1 MKRNFF
7 KKLAF
12 GLALVMT
19 VSTNNVPASAAEIIS
34 IIKPEETVVMVH
46 NYAGLKEALAGKAQ
60 KIKLAKDFT
69 TEGEEV
75 TWVVVERPVT
85 LDGNNVAIDFGF
97 ELLAG
102 GIVFENFNIST
113 TEWGKGVSEGGK
125 PDANG
130 VMAGGDC
137 LGVKVHNTSDT
148 PVIVKNN
155 KIYHDVYNHQNA
167 ALYLADGTYV
177 HVMNNTIKIEDKA
190 NTARTR
196 NGIFIG
202 ANVSG
207 KIVGN
212 TIDSQKA
219 GMPMLPVGMTTHFDY
234 MKEAFPLPTVE
245 IKDNVCESLY
255 ISSMYIN
262 GELFDENGLVKVAD
276 NDFGIRKDLEAF
288 LVALVENNT
297 FITKSGLPADEN
309 VFVATRLD
317 KLAEVNYVV
326 KDASVYFGV
335 VDGKLVAG
343 PKTTVEIEEEVKEE
357 VKEEAKEEAEE
368 EVVTHIVKVGDTLW
382 SISENYYGT
391 GKKWSIIYDA
401 NKNEISNPSLIKINQ
416 KLIIPTVK

>member
-1 MKRNFF
+1 MKKNFF
-7 KKLAF
+7 KKLALS
-12 GLALVMT
+12 LAIVMAA
-19 VSTNNVPASAAEIIS
+19 STSSVPAFA
-34 IIKPEETVVMVH
+34 EETAATTEVNEAVVMVH
-46 NYAGLKEALAGKAQ
+46 NYAGLKEALAGDAE
-60 KIKLAKDFT
+60 KIKLAEDFT

-75 TWVVVERPVT
+75 TWVVVERPIT
-85 LDGNNVAIDFGF
+85 LDGNYVAIDFGF

-102 GIVFENFNIST
+102 GIVFENFNIAT

-137 LGVKVHNTSDT
+137 LGIKVHNTSDT
-148 PVIVKNN
+148 PVIVRNN

-167 ALYLADGTYV
+167 AIYLADGTNV
-177 HVMNNTIKIEDKA
+177 HVLNNTIKIEDKA

-202 ANVSG
+202 ARVSG
-207 KIVGN
+207 QIVGN

-234 MKEAFPLPTVE
+234 MKEAFELPTVE

-288 LVALVENNT
+288 LVAVVENNT
-297 FITKSGLPADEN
+297 FISKDGLPEDEN

-317 KLAEVNYVV
+317 KLAEVNYSI
-326 KDASVYFGV
+326 KKASVYFDV

-343 PKTTVEIEEEVKEE
+343 SKTNAEVEEESVVHVVKAGEC
-357 VKEEAKEEAEE
+357 
-368 EVVTHIVKVGDTLW
+368 LW
-382 SISENYYGT
+382 GIARNYYGD
-391 GKKWSIIYDA
+391 GKKWSLIYDA
-401 NKNEISNPSLIKINQ
+401 NKNEISNPDLIKVNQ
-416 KLIIPTVK
+416 KLIIPTEK

>member
-1 MKRNFF
+1 
-7 KKLAF
+7 
-12 GLALVMT
+12 
-19 VSTNNVPASAAEIIS
+19 
-34 IIKPEETVVMVH
+34 MVH
-46 NYAGLKEALAGKAQ
+46 NYAGLKEALAGDAE
-60 KIKLAKDFT
+60 KIKLAEDFT

-75 TWVVVERPVT
+75 TWVVVDRQVT
-85 LDGNNVAIDFGF
+85 LDGNNVEIDFGF

-102 GIVFENFNIST
+102 GIIFENFNICT

-137 LGVKVHNTSDT
+137 LGIKVHNTSNI
-148 PVIVKNN
+148 PVVVQNN

-167 ALYLADGTYV
+167 AIYLADGTNV
-177 HVMNNTIKIEDKA
+177 HVLNNTIKIEDKA

-255 ISSMYIN
+255 IASMYIN
-262 GELFDENGLVKVAD
+262 GELFDENGLVKEAD

-343 PKTTVEIEEEVKEE
+343 PKTDADVEVEVEEET
-357 VKEEAKEEAEE
+357 
-368 EVVTHIVKVGDTLW
+368 VTYIVKAGDCLW
-382 SISENYYGT
+382 SIAKNYYGT
-391 GKKWSIIYDA
+391 GKNWSIIYDA
-401 NKNEISNPSLIKINQ
+401 NKNEISNPDMIKINQ
-416 KLIIPTVK
+416 KLIIPTVE

>member
-7 KKLAF
+7 KKLAL
-12 GLALVMT
+12 GLAFVMAT
-19 VSTNNVPASAAEIIS
+19 STSSVPAFASELTS
-34 IIKPEETVVMVH
+34 IAKKEEAVVMVH
-46 NYAGLKEALAGKAQ
+46 NYAGLKEALAGDAE
-60 KIKLAKDFT
+60 KIKLAEDFT

-75 TWVVVERPVT
+75 TWVVVERQVA
-85 LDGNNVAIDFGF
+85 LDGNNVEIDFGF

-125 PDANG
+125 LDANG

-137 LGVKVHNTSDT
+137 LGIKVHNTSDT
-148 PVIVKNN
+148 PVIVQNN

-177 HVMNNTIKIEDKA
+177 HVINNTIKIEDKA

-234 MKEAFPLPTVE
+234 MTEAFELPTVE
-245 IKDNVCESLY
+245 IKYNVCESMY
-255 ISSMYIN
+255 IASMYIN

-297 FITKSGLPADEN
+297 FITKDGLPEDEN

-343 PKTTVEIEEEVKEE
+343 PKTNVEVEEEPV
-357 VKEEAKEEAEE
+357 EE
-368 EVVTHIVKVGDTLW
+368 EPVEEKPVEEEPVTYIVKAGDSLW
-382 SISENYYGT
+382 SIAKNYYGT
-391 GKKWSIIYDA
+391 GAKWSIIYDV
-401 NKNEISNPSLIKINQ
+401 NKTEISNPDMIKINQ

>member
-1 MKRNFF
+1 MKKNFF
-7 KKLAF
+7 KKFAL
-12 GLALVMT
+12 GLALVMA
-19 VSTNNVPASAAEIIS
+19 VSTNSVPAFASETTSIVEI
-34 IIKPEETVVMVH
+34 KKTVVMVH
-46 NYAGLKEALAGKAQ
+46 DYAQLKEALAGDAQ
-60 KIKLAKDFT
+60 KIKLAKDFS

-75 TWVVVERPVT
+75 TWVVVDRQVT
-85 LDGNNVAIDFGF
+85 LDGNNVEIDFGF

-125 PDANG
+125 LDANG

-137 LGVKVHNTSDT
+137 LGIKVHNTSDI
-148 PVIVKNN
+148 PVVVQNN
-155 KIYHDVYNHQNA
+155 TIYHDVYNHQNA

-177 HVMNNTIKIEDKA
+177 HVINNTIKIEDKA

-234 MKEAFPLPTVE
+234 MTAPFTLPTVE

-262 GELFDENGLVKVAD
+262 GELFDANGLVKVAD

-288 LVALVENNT
+288 LVVLVENNT
-297 FITKSGLPADEN
+297 FITKPGLPADEN

-317 KLAEVNYVV
+317 KLAEVNYIL

-343 PKTTVEIEEEVKEE
+343 PKTDVDVDVDVDVEIEEEL
-357 VKEEAKEEAEE
+357 
-368 EVVTHIVKVGDTLW
+368 VTYIVKPGDTLW
-382 SISENYYGT
+382 SIAKTYYGT
-391 GKKWSIIYDA
+391 GEKWSIIYDA
-401 NKNEISNPSLIKINQ
+401 NKNEISNPELIKVNQ
-416 KLIIPTVK
+416 TLIIPTVK